1 MATIL
6 AEGKHLS
13 KTFPVKGQGK
23 GAALHAVSGV
33 DLAVYEGETLAL
45 VGESG
50 CGKSTLGRLLLGL
63 LLPTQGQVF
72 FDGQD
77 LAALPPARLRAL
89 RRQMQLVF
97 QDTAAALNPRW
108 TVGQSLAEPLR
119 IHNLCPRGEYAARG
133 AALLTQVGL
142 APDLLDRYPHQL
154 SGGQR
159 QRVGLARALALSPR
173 LVVCDEPVSALD
185 VSVQAQMLNLLAD
198 LQRAQGSPTSS
209 SPTTW
214 GWSATALTGCAS
226 CSWAG
231 CARWGPPRPCSPPPG
246 TPTPSSCWT
255 PSPGRTPPAGGRA
268 APPWPGRSP
277 PRCTP
282 LRGAGSAPGA
292 PMPKTSAPKPSPPSP
307 GRGTTRQP
315 ATSPW
320 EGHKEDVP
328 CPSSTC
334 TVTPSPACWPASGR
348 GTPPTCGRGNPSTST
363 WKNSAA
369 AATCSRPSPFS

>member
-185 VSVQAQMLNLLAD
+185 VSVQALMLNLLAD
-198 LQRAQGSPTSS
+198 LQRAQGLTYVLISHDLGVVRHSADRVCVMFLGRVCEVGPTQALFSAPRHPYTKFLLDSVPRPDPTRRGESGPPLAGEIPSPVHPPSGCRFRTRC
-209 SPTTW
+209 PYAQDICAQTVPP
-214 GWSATALTGCAS
+214 LTG
-226 CSWAG
+226 AG
-231 CARWGPPRPCSPPPG
+231 DHQAACHFPL
-246 TPTPSSCWT
+246 
-255 PSPGRTPPAGGRA
+255 GRA
-268 APPWPGRSP
+268 
-277 PRCTP
+277 
-282 LRGAGSAPGA
+282 
-292 PMPKTSAPKPSPPSP
+292 
-307 GRGTTRQP
+307 
-315 ATSPW
+315 
-320 EGHKEDVP
+320 
-328 CPSSTC
+328 
-334 TVTPSPACWPASGR
+334 
-348 GTPPTCGRGNPSTST
+348 
-363 WKNSAA
+363 
-369 AATCSRPSPFS
+369 

>member
-63 LLPTQGQVF
+63 LPPTQGQVF

-97 QDTAAALNPRW
+97 QDTAALNPRW

-198 LQRAQGSPTSS
+198 LQASQGLTYVLISHDLGVVRHSADRVCVMFLGRVCEVGPTQALFSAPRHPYTKFLLDSVPRPDPTRRGESGPPLAGEIPSPVHPPSGCRFRTRCPYAQDICAQTVP
-209 SPTTW
+209 P
-214 GWSATALTGCAS
+214 LTG
-226 CSWAG
+226 AG
-231 CARWGPPRPCSPPPG
+231 DHQAACHFPL
-246 TPTPSSCWT
+246 
-255 PSPGRTPPAGGRA
+255 GRA
-268 APPWPGRSP
+268 
-277 PRCTP
+277 
-282 LRGAGSAPGA
+282 
-292 PMPKTSAPKPSPPSP
+292 
-307 GRGTTRQP
+307 
-315 ATSPW
+315 
-320 EGHKEDVP
+320 
-328 CPSSTC
+328 
-334 TVTPSPACWPASGR
+334 
-348 GTPPTCGRGNPSTST
+348 
-363 WKNSAA
+363 
-369 AATCSRPSPFS
+369 

>member
-133 AALLTQVGL
+133 AALLNQVGL

-198 LQRAQGSPTSS
+198 LQASQGLTYVLISHDLGVVRHSADRVCVMFLGRVCEVGPTQALFSAPRHPYTKFLLDSVPRPDPTRRGESGPPLAGEIPSPVHPPSGCRFRTRCPYAQDICAQTVP
-209 SPTTW
+209 P
-214 GWSATALTGCAS
+214 LTG
-226 CSWAG
+226 AG
-231 CARWGPPRPCSPPPG
+231 DHQAACHFPL
-246 TPTPSSCWT
+246 
-255 PSPGRTPPAGGRA
+255 GRA
-268 APPWPGRSP
+268 
-277 PRCTP
+277 
-282 LRGAGSAPGA
+282 
-292 PMPKTSAPKPSPPSP
+292 
-307 GRGTTRQP
+307 
-315 ATSPW
+315 
-320 EGHKEDVP
+320 
-328 CPSSTC
+328 
-334 TVTPSPACWPASGR
+334 
-348 GTPPTCGRGNPSTST
+348 
-363 WKNSAA
+363 
-369 AATCSRPSPFS
+369 

>member
-63 LLPTQGQVF
+63 LPPTQGQVF

-108 TVGQSLAEPLR
+108 AVGQSLAEPLR

-198 LQRAQGSPTSS
+198 LQASQGLTYVLISHDLGVVRHSADRVCVMFLGRVCEVGPTQALFSAPRHPYTKFLLDSVPRPDPTRRGESGPPLAGEIPSPVHPPSGCRFRSRCPYAQDICAQTVP
-209 SPTTW
+209 P
-214 GWSATALTGCAS
+214 LTG
-226 CSWAG
+226 AG
-231 CARWGPPRPCSPPPG
+231 DHQAACHFPL
-246 TPTPSSCWT
+246 
-255 PSPGRTPPAGGRA
+255 GRA
-268 APPWPGRSP
+268 
-277 PRCTP
+277 
-282 LRGAGSAPGA
+282 
-292 PMPKTSAPKPSPPSP
+292 
-307 GRGTTRQP
+307 
-315 ATSPW
+315 
-320 EGHKEDVP
+320 
-328 CPSSTC
+328 
-334 TVTPSPACWPASGR
+334 
-348 GTPPTCGRGNPSTST
+348 
-363 WKNSAA
+363 
-369 AATCSRPSPFS
+369 

>member
-77 LAALPPARLRAL
+77 LAALPPDRLRAL

-159 QRVGLARALALSPR
+159 QRVGLARALSLSPR

-198 LQRAQGSPTSS
+198 LQRAQGLTYVLISHDLGVVRHSADRVCVMFLGRVCEVGPTQALFSAPRHPYTKFLLDSVPRPDPTRRGESGPPLAGEIPSPVHPPSGCRFRTRC
-209 SPTTW
+209 PYAQDICAQTVPP
-214 GWSATALTGCAS
+214 LTG
-226 CSWAG
+226 AG
-231 CARWGPPRPCSPPPG
+231 DHQAACHFPL
-246 TPTPSSCWT
+246 
-255 PSPGRTPPAGGRA
+255 GRA
-268 APPWPGRSP
+268 
-277 PRCTP
+277 
-282 LRGAGSAPGA
+282 
-292 PMPKTSAPKPSPPSP
+292 
-307 GRGTTRQP
+307 
-315 ATSPW
+315 
-320 EGHKEDVP
+320 
-328 CPSSTC
+328 
-334 TVTPSPACWPASGR
+334 
-348 GTPPTCGRGNPSTST
+348 
-363 WKNSAA
+363 
-369 AATCSRPSPFS
+369 

>member
-198 LQRAQGSPTSS
+198 LQASQGLTYVLISHDLGVVRHSADRVCVMFLGRVCEVGPTQALFSAPRHPYTKFLLDSVPRPDPTRRGESGPPLAGEIPSPVHPPSGCRFRSRCPYAQDICAQTVP
-209 SPTTW
+209 P
-214 GWSATALTGCAS
+214 LTG
-226 CSWAG
+226 AG
-231 CARWGPPRPCSPPPG
+231 DHQAACHFPL
-246 TPTPSSCWT
+246 
-255 PSPGRTPPAGGRA
+255 GRA
-268 APPWPGRSP
+268 
-277 PRCTP
+277 
-282 LRGAGSAPGA
+282 
-292 PMPKTSAPKPSPPSP
+292 
-307 GRGTTRQP
+307 
-315 ATSPW
+315 
-320 EGHKEDVP
+320 
-328 CPSSTC
+328 
-334 TVTPSPACWPASGR
+334 
-348 GTPPTCGRGNPSTST
+348 
-363 WKNSAA
+363 
-369 AATCSRPSPFS
+369 

>member
-119 IHNLCPRGEYAARG
+119 IHNLGPRGEYASRG

-173 LVVCDEPVSALD
+173 RVVCDEPVSALD
-185 VSVQAQMLNLLAD
+185 DSVQAQMLTLLAD
-198 LQRAQGSPTSS
+198 LPRAQGLTYVLISHDLGVVRHSADRVCVMFLGRVCEVGPTQALFSAPRHPYTKFLLDSVPRPDPTRRGESGPPLAGEIPSPVHPPSGCRFRSRCPYAQDICAQTV
-209 SPTTW
+209 PP
-214 GWSATALTGCAS
+214 LTG
-226 CSWAG
+226 AG
-231 CARWGPPRPCSPPPG
+231 DHQAACHFPL
-246 TPTPSSCWT
+246 
-255 PSPGRTPPAGGRA
+255 GRA
-268 APPWPGRSP
+268 
-277 PRCTP
+277 
-282 LRGAGSAPGA
+282 
-292 PMPKTSAPKPSPPSP
+292 
-307 GRGTTRQP
+307 
-315 ATSPW
+315 
-320 EGHKEDVP
+320 
-328 CPSSTC
+328 
-334 TVTPSPACWPASGR
+334 
-348 GTPPTCGRGNPSTST
+348 
-363 WKNSAA
+363 
-369 AATCSRPSPFS
+369 

>member
-63 LLPTQGQVF
+63 LPPTQGQVF

-198 LQRAQGSPTSS
+198 LQRAQGLTYVLISHDLGVVRHSADRVCVMFLGRVCEVGPTQALFSAPRHPYTKFLLDSVPRPDPTRRGESGPPLAGEIPSPVHPPSGGRFRTRC
-209 SPTTW
+209 PYAQDICAQTVPP
-214 GWSATALTGCAS
+214 LTG
-226 CSWAG
+226 AG
-231 CARWGPPRPCSPPPG
+231 DHQAACHFPL
-246 TPTPSSCWT
+246 
-255 PSPGRTPPAGGRA
+255 GRA
-268 APPWPGRSP
+268 
-277 PRCTP
+277 
-282 LRGAGSAPGA
+282 
-292 PMPKTSAPKPSPPSP
+292 
-307 GRGTTRQP
+307 
-315 ATSPW
+315 
-320 EGHKEDVP
+320 
-328 CPSSTC
+328 
-334 TVTPSPACWPASGR
+334 
-348 GTPPTCGRGNPSTST
+348 
-363 WKNSAA
+363 
-369 AATCSRPSPFS
+369 

>member
-63 LLPTQGQVF
+63 LPPTQGQVF

-142 APDLLDRYPHQL
+142 APDLLDRHPHQL

-198 LQRAQGSPTSS
+198 LQRAQGLTYVLISHDLGVVRHSADRVCVMFLGRVCEVGPTQALFSAPRHPYTKFLLDSVPRPDPTRRGESGPPLAGEIPSPVHPPSGCRFRTRC
-209 SPTTW
+209 PYAQDICAQTVPP
-214 GWSATALTGCAS
+214 LTG
-226 CSWAG
+226 AG
-231 CARWGPPRPCSPPPG
+231 DHQAACHFPL
-246 TPTPSSCWT
+246 
-255 PSPGRTPPAGGRA
+255 GRA
-268 APPWPGRSP
+268 
-277 PRCTP
+277 
-282 LRGAGSAPGA
+282 
-292 PMPKTSAPKPSPPSP
+292 
-307 GRGTTRQP
+307 
-315 ATSPW
+315 
-320 EGHKEDVP
+320 
-328 CPSSTC
+328 
-334 TVTPSPACWPASGR
+334 
-348 GTPPTCGRGNPSTST
+348 
-363 WKNSAA
+363 
-369 AATCSRPSPFS
+369 

>member
-50 CGKSTLGRLLLGL
+50 CGKSTLGRLLLWL
-63 LLPTQGQVF
+63 LPPTQGQVF

-198 LQRAQGSPTSS
+198 LQASQGLTYVLISHDLGVVRHSADRVCVMFLGRVCEVGPTQALFSAPRHPYTKFLLDSVPRPDPTRRGESGPPLAGEIPSPVHPPSVCRFRTRCPYAQDICAQTVP
-209 SPTTW
+209 P
-214 GWSATALTGCAS
+214 LTG
-226 CSWAG
+226 AG
-231 CARWGPPRPCSPPPG
+231 DHQAACHFPL
-246 TPTPSSCWT
+246 
-255 PSPGRTPPAGGRA
+255 GRA
-268 APPWPGRSP
+268 
-277 PRCTP
+277 
-282 LRGAGSAPGA
+282 
-292 PMPKTSAPKPSPPSP
+292 
-307 GRGTTRQP
+307 
-315 ATSPW
+315 
-320 EGHKEDVP
+320 
-328 CPSSTC
+328 
-334 TVTPSPACWPASGR
+334 
-348 GTPPTCGRGNPSTST
+348 
-363 WKNSAA
+363 
-369 AATCSRPSPFS
+369 

>member
-63 LLPTQGQVF
+63 LPPTQGQVF

-119 IHNLCPRGEYAARG
+119 IHNLCPRGEYASRG

-185 VSVQAQMLNLLAD
+185 VSVQAQMRNLLAD
-198 LQRAQGSPTSS
+198 LQRAQGLTYVLISHDLGVVRHSADRVCVMFLGRVCEVGPTQALFSAPRHPYTKFLLDSVPRPDPTRRGESGPPLAGEIPSPVHPPSGCRFRTRC
-209 SPTTW
+209 PYAQDICAQTVPP
-214 GWSATALTGCAS
+214 LTG
-226 CSWAG
+226 AG
-231 CARWGPPRPCSPPPG
+231 DHQAACHFPL
-246 TPTPSSCWT
+246 
-255 PSPGRTPPAGGRA
+255 GRA
-268 APPWPGRSP
+268 
-277 PRCTP
+277 
-282 LRGAGSAPGA
+282 
-292 PMPKTSAPKPSPPSP
+292 
-307 GRGTTRQP
+307 
-315 ATSPW
+315 
-320 EGHKEDVP
+320 
-328 CPSSTC
+328 
-334 TVTPSPACWPASGR
+334 
-348 GTPPTCGRGNPSTST
+348 
-363 WKNSAA
+363 
-369 AATCSRPSPFS
+369 

>member
-198 LQRAQGSPTSS
+198 LQRAQGLTYVLISHDLGVVRHSADRVCVMFLGRVCEVGPTQALFSAPRHPYTKFLLDSVPRPDPTRRGESGPPLAGEIPSPVHPPSGCRFRTRC
-209 SPTTW
+209 PYAQDICAQTVPP
-214 GWSATALTGCAS
+214 LTG
-226 CSWAG
+226 AG
-231 CARWGPPRPCSPPPG
+231 DHQ
-246 TPTPSSCWT
+246 
-255 PSPGRTPPAGGRA
+255 A
-268 APPWPGRSP
+268 A
-277 PRCTP
+277 CHFP
-282 LRGAGSAPGA
+282 LGKA
-292 PMPKTSAPKPSPPSP
+292 
-307 GRGTTRQP
+307 
-315 ATSPW
+315 
-320 EGHKEDVP
+320 
-328 CPSSTC
+328 
-334 TVTPSPACWPASGR
+334 
-348 GTPPTCGRGNPSTST
+348 
-363 WKNSAA
+363 
-369 AATCSRPSPFS
+369 

>member
-63 LLPTQGQVF
+63 LPPTQGQVF

-119 IHNLCPRGEYAARG
+119 IHNLCPRGEYASRG

-198 LQRAQGSPTSS
+198 LQRAQGLTYVLISHDLGVVRHSADRVCVMFLGRVCEVGPTQALFSAPRHPYTKFLLDSVPRPDPTRRGESGPPLAGEIPSPVHPPSGCRFRTRC
-209 SPTTW
+209 PYAQDICAQTVPP
-214 GWSATALTGCAS
+214 LTG
-226 CSWAG
+226 AG
-231 CARWGPPRPCSPPPG
+231 DHQ
-246 TPTPSSCWT
+246 
-255 PSPGRTPPAGGRA
+255 A
-268 APPWPGRSP
+268 A
-277 PRCTP
+277 CHFP
-282 LRGAGSAPGA
+282 LGKA
-292 PMPKTSAPKPSPPSP
+292 
-307 GRGTTRQP
+307 
-315 ATSPW
+315 
-320 EGHKEDVP
+320 
-328 CPSSTC
+328 
-334 TVTPSPACWPASGR
+334 
-348 GTPPTCGRGNPSTST
+348 
-363 WKNSAA
+363 
-369 AATCSRPSPFS
+369 

>member
-198 LQRAQGSPTSS
+198 LQASQGLTYVLISHDLGVVRHSADRVCVMFLGRVCEVGPTQALFSAPRHPYTKFLLDSVPRPDPTRRGESGPPLAGEIPSPVHPPSGCRFRSRCPYAQDICAQTVP
-209 SPTTW
+209 P
-214 GWSATALTGCAS
+214 LTG
-226 CSWAG
+226 AG
-231 CARWGPPRPCSPPPG
+231 DH
-246 TPTPSSCWT
+246 
-255 PSPGRTPPAGGRA
+255 PAACHFPLGRA
-268 APPWPGRSP
+268 
-277 PRCTP
+277 
-282 LRGAGSAPGA
+282 
-292 PMPKTSAPKPSPPSP
+292 
-307 GRGTTRQP
+307 
-315 ATSPW
+315 
-320 EGHKEDVP
+320 
-328 CPSSTC
+328 
-334 TVTPSPACWPASGR
+334 
-348 GTPPTCGRGNPSTST
+348 
-363 WKNSAA
+363 
-369 AATCSRPSPFS
+369 

>member
-119 IHNLCPRGEYAARG
+119 IHNLCPRGEYASRG

-198 LQRAQGSPTSS
+198 LQRAQGLTYVLISHDLGVVRHSADRVCVMFLGRVCEVGPTQALFSAPRHPYTKFLLDSVPRPDPTRRGEGAALLPGEIPSPVHPPSGCRFRTRC
-209 SPTTW
+209 PYAQDICAQTVPP
-214 GWSATALTGCAS
+214 LTG
-226 CSWAG
+226 AG
-231 CARWGPPRPCSPPPG
+231 DHQAACHFPL
-246 TPTPSSCWT
+246 
-255 PSPGRTPPAGGRA
+255 GRA
-268 APPWPGRSP
+268 
-277 PRCTP
+277 
-282 LRGAGSAPGA
+282 
-292 PMPKTSAPKPSPPSP
+292 
-307 GRGTTRQP
+307 
-315 ATSPW
+315 
-320 EGHKEDVP
+320 
-328 CPSSTC
+328 
-334 TVTPSPACWPASGR
+334 
-348 GTPPTCGRGNPSTST
+348 
-363 WKNSAA
+363 
-369 AATCSRPSPFS
+369 

>member
-63 LLPTQGQVF
+63 LPPTQGQVF
-72 FDGQD
+72 FDGQN

-119 IHNLCPRGEYAARG
+119 IHNLCPRGEYASRG

-198 LQRAQGSPTSS
+198 LQRAQGLTYVLISHDLGVVRHSADRVCVMFLGRVCEVGPTQALFSAPRHPYTKFLLDSVPRPDPTRRGESGPPLAGEIPSPVHPPSGCRFRTRC
-209 SPTTW
+209 PYAQDICAQTVPP
-214 GWSATALTGCAS
+214 LTG
-226 CSWAG
+226 AG
-231 CARWGPPRPCSPPPG
+231 DHQ
-246 TPTPSSCWT
+246 
-255 PSPGRTPPAGGRA
+255 A
-268 APPWPGRSP
+268 A
-277 PRCTP
+277 CHFP
-282 LRGAGSAPGA
+282 LGKA
-292 PMPKTSAPKPSPPSP
+292 
-307 GRGTTRQP
+307 
-315 ATSPW
+315 
-320 EGHKEDVP
+320 
-328 CPSSTC
+328 
-334 TVTPSPACWPASGR
+334 
-348 GTPPTCGRGNPSTST
+348 
-363 WKNSAA
+363 
-369 AATCSRPSPFS
+369 

>member
-63 LLPTQGQVF
+63 LPPTQGQVF

-198 LQRAQGSPTSS
+198 LQASQGLTYVLISHDLGVVRHSADRVCVMFLGRVCEVGPTQALFSAPRHPYTKFLLDSVPRPDPTRRGESGPPLAGEIPSPVHPPSGCRFRSRCPYAQDICAQTVP
-209 SPTTW
+209 P
-214 GWSATALTGCAS
+214 LTG
-226 CSWAG
+226 AG
-231 CARWGPPRPCSPPPG
+231 DHQVACHF
-246 TPTPSSCWT
+246 
-255 PSPGRTPPAGGRA
+255 
-268 APPWPGRSP
+268 
-277 PRCTP
+277 P
-282 LRGAGSAPGA
+282 LGKA
-292 PMPKTSAPKPSPPSP
+292 
-307 GRGTTRQP
+307 
-315 ATSPW
+315 
-320 EGHKEDVP
+320 
-328 CPSSTC
+328 
-334 TVTPSPACWPASGR
+334 
-348 GTPPTCGRGNPSTST
+348 
-363 WKNSAA
+363 
-369 AATCSRPSPFS
+369 

>member
-63 LLPTQGQVF
+63 LPPTQGQVF

-133 AALLTQVGL
+133 AALLNQVGL

-159 QRVGLARALALSPR
+159 QRVGLARALALPPR

-198 LQRAQGSPTSS
+198 LQASQGLTYVLISHDLGVVRHSADRVCVMFLGRVCEVGPTQALFSAPRHPYTKFLLDSVPRPDPTRRGESGPPLAGEIPSPVHPPSGCRFRTRCPYAQDICAQTVP
-209 SPTTW
+209 P
-214 GWSATALTGCAS
+214 LTG
-226 CSWAG
+226 AG
-231 CARWGPPRPCSPPPG
+231 DHQAACHFPL
-246 TPTPSSCWT
+246 
-255 PSPGRTPPAGGRA
+255 GRA
-268 APPWPGRSP
+268 
-277 PRCTP
+277 
-282 LRGAGSAPGA
+282 
-292 PMPKTSAPKPSPPSP
+292 
-307 GRGTTRQP
+307 
-315 ATSPW
+315 
-320 EGHKEDVP
+320 
-328 CPSSTC
+328 
-334 TVTPSPACWPASGR
+334 
-348 GTPPTCGRGNPSTST
+348 
-363 WKNSAA
+363 
-369 AATCSRPSPFS
+369 

>member
-50 CGKSTLGRLLLGL
+50 YGKSTLGRLLLGL
-63 LLPTQGQVF
+63 LPPTQGQVF

-133 AALLTQVGL
+133 AALLNQVGL

-198 LQRAQGSPTSS
+198 LQASQGLTYVLISHDLGVVRHSADRVCVMFLGRVCEVGPTQALFSAPRHPYTKFLLDSVPRPDPTRRGESGPPLAGEIPSPVHPPSGCRFRTRCPYAQDICAQTVP
-209 SPTTW
+209 P
-214 GWSATALTGCAS
+214 LTG
-226 CSWAG
+226 AG
-231 CARWGPPRPCSPPPG
+231 DHQAACHFPL
-246 TPTPSSCWT
+246 
-255 PSPGRTPPAGGRA
+255 GRA
-268 APPWPGRSP
+268 
-277 PRCTP
+277 
-282 LRGAGSAPGA
+282 
-292 PMPKTSAPKPSPPSP
+292 
-307 GRGTTRQP
+307 
-315 ATSPW
+315 
-320 EGHKEDVP
+320 
-328 CPSSTC
+328 
-334 TVTPSPACWPASGR
+334 
-348 GTPPTCGRGNPSTST
+348 
-363 WKNSAA
+363 
-369 AATCSRPSPFS
+369 

>member
-63 LLPTQGQVF
+63 LPPTQGQVF
-72 FDGQD
+72 FDGQN

-198 LQRAQGSPTSS
+198 LQRAQGLTYVLISHDLGVVRHSADRVCVMFLGRVCEVGPTQALFSAPRHPYTKFLLDSVPRPDPTRRGESGPPLAGEIPSPVHPPSGCRFRTRC
-209 SPTTW
+209 PYAQDICAQTVPP
-214 GWSATALTGCAS
+214 LTG
-226 CSWAG
+226 AG
-231 CARWGPPRPCSPPPG
+231 DHQAACHFPL
-246 TPTPSSCWT
+246 
-255 PSPGRTPPAGGRA
+255 GRA
-268 APPWPGRSP
+268 
-277 PRCTP
+277 
-282 LRGAGSAPGA
+282 
-292 PMPKTSAPKPSPPSP
+292 
-307 GRGTTRQP
+307 
-315 ATSPW
+315 
-320 EGHKEDVP
+320 
-328 CPSSTC
+328 
-334 TVTPSPACWPASGR
+334 
-348 GTPPTCGRGNPSTST
+348 
-363 WKNSAA
+363 
-369 AATCSRPSPFS
+369 

>member
-63 LLPTQGQVF
+63 LPPTQGQVF

-198 LQRAQGSPTSS
+198 LQRAQGLTYVLISHDLGVVRHSADRVCVMFLGRVCEVGPTQALFSAPRHPYTKFLLDSVPRPDPTRRGESGPPLAGEIPSPVRPPSGCRFRTRC
-209 SPTTW
+209 PYAQDICAQTVPP
-214 GWSATALTGCAS
+214 LTG
-226 CSWAG
+226 AG
-231 CARWGPPRPCSPPPG
+231 DHQAACHFPL
-246 TPTPSSCWT
+246 
-255 PSPGRTPPAGGRA
+255 GRA
-268 APPWPGRSP
+268 
-277 PRCTP
+277 
-282 LRGAGSAPGA
+282 
-292 PMPKTSAPKPSPPSP
+292 
-307 GRGTTRQP
+307 
-315 ATSPW
+315 
-320 EGHKEDVP
+320 
-328 CPSSTC
+328 
-334 TVTPSPACWPASGR
+334 
-348 GTPPTCGRGNPSTST
+348 
-363 WKNSAA
+363 
-369 AATCSRPSPFS
+369 

>member
-63 LLPTQGQVF
+63 LPPTQGQVF
-72 FDGQD
+72 FDGQN

-119 IHNLCPRGEYAARG
+119 IHNLCPRGEYASRG

-159 QRVGLARALALSPR
+159 QLVGLARALALSPR

-198 LQRAQGSPTSS
+198 LQRAQGLTYVLISHDLGVVRHSADRVCVMFLGRVCEVGPTQALFSAPRHPYTKFLLDSVPRPDPTRRGESGPPLAGEIPSPVHPPSGCRFRTRC
-209 SPTTW
+209 PYAQDICAQTVPP
-214 GWSATALTGCAS
+214 LTG
-226 CSWAG
+226 AG
-231 CARWGPPRPCSPPPG
+231 DHQ
-246 TPTPSSCWT
+246 
-255 PSPGRTPPAGGRA
+255 A
-268 APPWPGRSP
+268 A
-277 PRCTP
+277 CHFP
-282 LRGAGSAPGA
+282 LGKA
-292 PMPKTSAPKPSPPSP
+292 
-307 GRGTTRQP
+307 
-315 ATSPW
+315 
-320 EGHKEDVP
+320 
-328 CPSSTC
+328 
-334 TVTPSPACWPASGR
+334 
-348 GTPPTCGRGNPSTST
+348 
-363 WKNSAA
+363 
-369 AATCSRPSPFS
+369 

>member
-63 LLPTQGQVF
+63 LPPTQGQVF

-198 LQRAQGSPTSS
+198 LQASQGLTYVLISHDLGVVRHSADRVCVMFLGRVCEVGPTQALFSAPRHPYTKFLLDSVPRPDPTRRGESGPPLAGEIPSPVHPPSGCRFRTRCPYAQDICAQTVP
-209 SPTTW
+209 P
-214 GWSATALTGCAS
+214 LTG
-226 CSWAG
+226 AG
-231 CARWGPPRPCSPPPG
+231 DHQAACHF
-246 TPTPSSCWT
+246 PS
-255 PSPGRTPPAGGRA
+255 GRA
-268 APPWPGRSP
+268 
-277 PRCTP
+277 
-282 LRGAGSAPGA
+282 
-292 PMPKTSAPKPSPPSP
+292 
-307 GRGTTRQP
+307 
-315 ATSPW
+315 
-320 EGHKEDVP
+320 
-328 CPSSTC
+328 
-334 TVTPSPACWPASGR
+334 
-348 GTPPTCGRGNPSTST
+348 
-363 WKNSAA
+363 
-369 AATCSRPSPFS
+369 

>member
-63 LLPTQGQVF
+63 LPPTQGQVF

-77 LAALPPARLRAL
+77 PAALPPARLRAL

-185 VSVQAQMLNLLAD
+185 VSVQAQILNLLAD
-198 LQRAQGSPTSS
+198 LQASQGLTYVLISHDLGVVRHSADRVCVMFLGRVCEVGPTQALFSAPRHPYTKFLLDSVPRPDPTRRGESGPPLAGEIPSPVHPPSGCRFRSRCPYAQDICAQTVP
-209 SPTTW
+209 P
-214 GWSATALTGCAS
+214 LTG
-226 CSWAG
+226 AG
-231 CARWGPPRPCSPPPG
+231 DHQAACHFPL
-246 TPTPSSCWT
+246 
-255 PSPGRTPPAGGRA
+255 GRA
-268 APPWPGRSP
+268 
-277 PRCTP
+277 
-282 LRGAGSAPGA
+282 
-292 PMPKTSAPKPSPPSP
+292 
-307 GRGTTRQP
+307 
-315 ATSPW
+315 
-320 EGHKEDVP
+320 
-328 CPSSTC
+328 
-334 TVTPSPACWPASGR
+334 
-348 GTPPTCGRGNPSTST
+348 
-363 WKNSAA
+363 
-369 AATCSRPSPFS
+369 

>member
-63 LLPTQGQVF
+63 LPPTQGQVF

-198 LQRAQGSPTSS
+198 LQASQGLTYVLISHDLGVVRHSADRVCVMFLGRVCEVGPTQALFSAPRHPYTKFLLDSVPRPDPTRRGESGPPLAGEIPSPVRPPSGCRFRTRCPYAQDICAQTVP
-209 SPTTW
+209 P
-214 GWSATALTGCAS
+214 LTG
-226 CSWAG
+226 AG
-231 CARWGPPRPCSPPPG
+231 DHQAACHFPL
-246 TPTPSSCWT
+246 
-255 PSPGRTPPAGGRA
+255 GRA
-268 APPWPGRSP
+268 
-277 PRCTP
+277 
-282 LRGAGSAPGA
+282 
-292 PMPKTSAPKPSPPSP
+292 
-307 GRGTTRQP
+307 
-315 ATSPW
+315 
-320 EGHKEDVP
+320 
-328 CPSSTC
+328 
-334 TVTPSPACWPASGR
+334 
-348 GTPPTCGRGNPSTST
+348 
-363 WKNSAA
+363 
-369 AATCSRPSPFS
+369 

>member
-198 LQRAQGSPTSS
+198 LQRAQGLTYVLISHDLGVVRHSADRVCVMFLGRVCEVGPTQALFSAPRHPYTKFLLDSVPRPDPTRRGESGPPLAGEIPSPVHPPSGCRFRTRC
-209 SPTTW
+209 PYAQDICAQTVPP
-214 GWSATALTGCAS
+214 LTG
-226 CSWAG
+226 AG
-231 CARWGPPRPCSPPPG
+231 DHQAACHFPL
-246 TPTPSSCWT
+246 
-255 PSPGRTPPAGGRA
+255 GRA
-268 APPWPGRSP
+268 
-277 PRCTP
+277 
-282 LRGAGSAPGA
+282 
-292 PMPKTSAPKPSPPSP
+292 
-307 GRGTTRQP
+307 
-315 ATSPW
+315 
-320 EGHKEDVP
+320 
-328 CPSSTC
+328 
-334 TVTPSPACWPASGR
+334 
-348 GTPPTCGRGNPSTST
+348 
-363 WKNSAA
+363 
-369 AATCSRPSPFS
+369 

>member
-63 LLPTQGQVF
+63 LPPTQGQVF

-119 IHNLCPRGEYAARG
+119 FHNLCPRGEYAARG

-198 LQRAQGSPTSS
+198 LQASQGLTYVLISHDLGVVRHSADRVCVMFLGRVCEVGPTQALFSAPRHPYTKFLLDSVPRPDPTRRGESGLPLAGEIPSPVHPPSGCRFRTRCPYAQDICAQTVP
-209 SPTTW
+209 P
-214 GWSATALTGCAS
+214 LTG
-226 CSWAG
+226 AG
-231 CARWGPPRPCSPPPG
+231 DHQAACHFPL
-246 TPTPSSCWT
+246 
-255 PSPGRTPPAGGRA
+255 GRA
-268 APPWPGRSP
+268 
-277 PRCTP
+277 
-282 LRGAGSAPGA
+282 
-292 PMPKTSAPKPSPPSP
+292 
-307 GRGTTRQP
+307 
-315 ATSPW
+315 
-320 EGHKEDVP
+320 
-328 CPSSTC
+328 
-334 TVTPSPACWPASGR
+334 
-348 GTPPTCGRGNPSTST
+348 
-363 WKNSAA
+363 
-369 AATCSRPSPFS
+369 